1 MIDDEPADER
11 AKRDRT
17 ARLLNVVAI
26 LQAHGQTGVTPSE
39 IARRTGTSRR
49 TVYRDLQAIQRELA
63 MPVWSDSG
71 RWGMEGAAFL
81 PPLRLTL
88 QEAMAVF
95 LSARLVTRFMD
106 KHDPHLA
113 SAFTKLKEAVP
124 AALGAQVERTIMDLA
139 DRPLDADYNRHVEDL
154 TRAWAERR
162 PVRFTYAPAAYG
174 GAEPPPRTAIVRPYL
189 LEPSLATHALYLI
202 GWDEDRGA
210 MRTFKVERIRDLAML
225 PRTFEEPE
233 EDVVAP
239 PRSGLGHHLGP
250 ARDGGRAAVRAGSR
264 GPRGRGDVAP
274 ESARRRSRPTG
285 RWRGGPPSRGPSRSA
300 SGSCRGVTRSKC
312 WRRRRCAGTS
322 PTTQHRAAG
331 RNGGVSRGRALS
343 GRRVRPVRRGQ
354 PDQRPDPRLYRA
366 DQAARLRTRRAPPA
380 CPRRTWPRRTCS
392 TRPGSSAC
400 AGSASSRAPA
410 GSSRP
415 PSTRGSPTASA

>member
-1 MIDDEPADER
+1 MVDDLQGDER

-49 TVYRDLQAIQRELA
+49 TVYRDLEAIGSELA
-63 MPVWSDSG
+63 MPVWSEGG

-88 QEAMAVF
+88 PEAMAVF

-124 AALGAQVERTIMDLA
+124 AALEAQVERTIMDLA
-139 DRPLDADYNRHVEDL
+139 ERPLDPDYNRHVEDL

-162 PVRFTYAPAAYG
+162 VVQFEYAPAAYG
-174 GAEPPPRTAIVRPYL
+174 GAEPPPRRALVHPYL

-210 MRTFKVERIRDLAML
+210 MRTFKVERIRDLAVL
-225 PRTFEEPE
+225 PKTFAAPE
-233 EDVVAP
+233 EDIIRRLRLAWDIISDQPATEVVLRFTPSVA
-239 PRSGLGHHLGP
+239 
-250 ARDGGRAAVRAGSR
+250 ARVGEATWHPSQRVTERADGSLEWRATVAGTIEIRLWILSWGDEVEVLSPKALRTDVAETQRRAAA
-264 GPRGRGDVAP
+264 
-274 ESARRRSRPTG
+274 
-285 RWRGGPPSRGPSRSA
+285 
-300 SGSCRGVTRSKC
+300 
-312 WRRRRCAGTS
+312 
-322 PTTQHRAAG
+322 
-331 RNGGVSRGRALS
+331 RNGA
-343 GRRVRPVRRGQ
+343 
-354 PDQRPDPRLYRA
+354 
-366 DQAARLRTRRAPPA
+366 
-380 CPRRTWPRRTCS
+380 
-392 TRPGSSAC
+392 
-400 AGSASSRAPA
+400 
-410 GSSRP
+410 
-415 PSTRGSPTASA
+415 